1 MAFRFFRRM
10 KIAPGVSLN
19 FSKSGVSPSFGVR
32 GARGTV
38 GRQGGADLSAHP
50 LPLIIVALLEADEGV
65 SDLVQNGVAD
75 LGFVVEAGEV
85 AGEREDLHAGL
96 SAPCVALLADAN
108 GPELAFATTPS
119 KLPAV
124 LEEAMLFHQFTSELF
139 GSIKFHDS
147 GRMSNVRVSSEWPGR
162 RQGTPRR

>member
-1 MAFRFFRRM
+1 MPASEGLAAGLADDVIARRD
-10 KIAPGVSLN
+10 GLHVL
-19 FSKSGVSPSFGVR
+19 
-32 GARGTV
+32 ARDALGL
-38 GRQGGADLSAHP
+38 GADLSAHP